1 MTTLTTAWMLGC
13 VCGFFLGVTVA
24 SRRRPTCRELMRDRQ
39 PSFAELL
46 MPPPRDR
53 DPDWRRSI
61 NHENTNAPSG
71 PPPLLM
77 LKSPTVTVKGL
88 NWPATVGDFTLVGR
102 ADNEG
107 SWRWYEHCDG
117 HGVERVRLD
126 YQLRPMGLP
135 HHP

>member
-1 MTTLTTAWMLGC
+1 MSNLSPTAAVMTTLTTAWMLGC

-61 NHENTNAPSG
+61 NHENTNGGPCTSG
-71 PPPLLM
+71 P
-77 LKSPTVTVKGL
+77 S
-88 NWPATVGDFTLVGR
+88 
-102 ADNEG
+102 
-107 SWRWYEHCDG
+107 HCDCG
-117 HGVERVRLD
+117 ALWLDLPSAKAIADKSWAEARRATFIDPSLAAGPPRLS
-126 YQLRPMGLP
+126 
-135 HHP
+135 H